1 MRHLSKDELTAQ
13 AVAAALGG
21 PKTLQTEIHSDLDL
35 IAAAMQGISAEAAQK
50 IVESGMLAP
59 DELYELVIPR
69 RTFDR
74 RREAKQPLTVVEA
87 DRLLRAVR
95 VVVRAIDALGDADK
109 AKTWLR
115 TANRSLR
122 GLVPLSL
129 LETDIGARMVER
141 TLGRIEHG
149 VYS

>member
-1 MRHLSKDELTAQ
+1 MTAE
-13 AVAAALGG
+13 AVAVALGG
-21 PKTLQTEIHSDLDL
+21 PKTLHAEIHSDLDL
-35 IAAAMQGISAEAAQK
+35 AAAAVQGISPDAAQK
-50 IVESGMLAP
+50 IIESGLLTP
-59 DELYELVIPR
+59 DELYQLVIPR

-74 RREAKQPLTVVEA
+74 RREEKQPLTIVEA

-95 VVVRAIDALGDADK
+95 VIVRAIDALGSADK
-109 AKTWLR
+109 AKRWLR

>member
-1 MRHLSKDELTAQ
+1 MSAADI
-13 AVAAALGG
+13 AAALGG
-21 PKTLQTEIHSDLDL
+21 AKILKTQIHSDLDL
-35 IAAAMQGISAEAAQK
+35 ASAVREGIGAEAAYRV
-50 IVESGMLAP
+50 VESGFLDA

-69 RTFDR
+69 RTLDR
-74 RREAKQPLTVVEA
+74 RYEEHESLTVQES

-95 VVVRAIDALGDADK
+95 VVLRATEALGSSAR
-109 AKTWLR
+109 ARVWLR
-115 TANRSLR
+115 TPNRALR
-122 GLVPLSL
+122 GEEPIAL